1 MTWASITMANDAEE
15 RAIVTASMNAIGQ
28 AMTAWTQLLQYP
40 AVEAPRFRG
49 GFISALVTTIC
60 QFFSTGLIEVLVRW
74 DKQKGAQHG
83 VDV

>member
-1 MTWASITMANDAEE
+1 MTWATITMANDAEE

-40 AVEAPRFRG
+40 AIEATTFPT

-60 QFFSTGLIEVLVRW
+60 QFFSIGLIEVLVRW
-74 DKQKGAQHG
+74 DKRQKGHSAR
-83 VDV
+83 